1 MTRILLVRHGES
13 EWNALGRWQGQA
25 DPPLTELGLRQ
36 AKHAAASLGAVDAVV
51 ASDLQRA
58 RVTAELIASQLGI
71 GPVEVDPGLRERDA
85 GEWQGLTRTQI
96 HTQWPGYLPDDPVHG
111 SDGTS
116 ARITRRPPSYEDDE
130 HLVARAVEVLHRVA
144 DQVGDGEVLAV
155 THGGLI
161 HAVEHHLGVTEWVRI
176 PNLGARWIGVEGR
189 RLVLGDRLVLVDPDE
204 LTTQAADQL

>member
-25 DPPLTELGLRQ
+25 DPPLTEMGLRQ
-36 AKHAAASLGAVDAVV
+36 AKHAAASIGAVDAVV

-71 GPVEVDPGLRERDA
+71 GPVAVDPDLRERDA

-96 HTQWPGYLPDDPVHG
+96 HTQWPGYLPDDPVSG
-111 SDGTS
+111 AVSGKG
-116 ARITRRPPSYEDDE
+116 RLTRRPPSYEDDG
-130 HLVARAVEVLHRVA
+130 HLIERALRSLHRMA
-144 DQVGDGEVLAV
+144 HHVGEGEVVAV

-176 PNLGARWIGVEGR
+176 PNLGARWIGVDGGR
-189 RLVLGDRLVLVDPDE
+189 LMLGDRLVLIDPDE
-204 LTTQAADQL
+204 LTAQAADQL